1 MQNLHYCIIRVQKE
15 NTIIMEDCKAVLVR
29 KKSCVILISS
39 MKSTEKINF
48 TELAEKVNLKNKKG
62 Q

>member
-15 NTIIMEDCKAVLVR
+15 NNHYGRLQSCSCEKE
-29 KKSCVILISS
+29 SCVILISS